1 MKDAALKFTVML
13 KYCKRPSDNA
23 PRPGAFRERK
33 SRQMT
38 GTGGAPPSGELTDH
52 RKLNVFTDIR
62 EAEQWLG
69 LAPEISRDSV

>member
-13 KYCKRPSDNA
+13 KYCKKPSDNA
-23 PRPGAFRERK
+23 PRPGAFRECK